1 MKDWWKWA
9 LAGAIAGGLLTGLL
23 IERVFTQREQDWL
36 ADRDSVTAL
45 HVADSIA
52 LVATLAA
59 QAEAQRRLDAALAEA
74 ARLEREGDVLAGQV
88 AGAKAQLAAA
98 ATLRDSMAAALV
110 VIADQDAVIEK
121 RDSTISSLHTAI
133 AAAAERKTADSV
145 ALGLVTRDRD
155 RLLVLVGTAPVG
167 RPKPRLLGI
176 LPMPKFVVGGG
187 LVGDKDRIGL
197 GLFAGPAFPL

>member
-1 MKDWWKWA
+1 MKDWWKWV
-9 LAGAIAGGLLTGLL
+9 LAGAIAGSLLTGLL
-23 IERVFTQREQDWL
+23 VERVFTQRERDWL

-59 QAEAQRRLDAALAEA
+59 QGEAQRRTDSALAEA

-98 ATLRDSMAAALV
+98 ATLRDSMTAALV
-110 VIADQDAVIEK
+110 VIDRQDSVAGK
-121 RDSTISSLHTAI
+121 RDSTITELRTAI

-145 ALGLVTRDRD
+145 ALGIVTRDRD
-155 RLLVLVGTAPVG
+155 RLLVVVGSAPVG
-167 RPKPRLLGI
+167 KPKSRLLGI

-187 LVGDKDRIGL
+187 VIGDKDRLGL
-197 GLFAGPAFPL
+197 GFFAGPAFPI